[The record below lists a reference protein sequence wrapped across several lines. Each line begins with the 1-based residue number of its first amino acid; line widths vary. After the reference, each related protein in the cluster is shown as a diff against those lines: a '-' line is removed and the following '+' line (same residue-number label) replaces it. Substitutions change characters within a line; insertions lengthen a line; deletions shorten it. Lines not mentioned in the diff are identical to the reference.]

1 MLLPELTL
9 AIHDVSATRNYRKVF
24 TPVSLTLENGMSLY
38 IEGENGAGKTT
49 FLRVIAGLNNIYLG
63 DVICNNV
70 DKKEL
75 ANTYNQYI
83 LYIGHALGL
92 KDDLTAFE
100 NIQAMLKIQGVQKT
114 EEEIHA
120 VFEMLSIPNQNRAIR
135 FLSAGQRRRV
145 ALSRLWLEPKTLWI
159 LDEPF
164 TALDKRSIEILE
176 NAIKEHYQKG
186 GIIMFTSH
194 QTPSEG
200 VYNHHHIIKS
210 YRKE

>member
-1 MLLPELTL
+1 MTFAEFTL
-9 AIHDVSATRNYRKVF
+9 AIEDVSATRNYRKVF
-24 TPVSLTLENGMSLY
+24 TPVSLTLKNGMSLY

-49 FLRVIAGLNNIYLG
+49 FLRVLAGLNNLYLG
-63 DVICNNV
+63 EITYNDV
-70 DKKEL
+70 DRKEL
-75 ANTYNQYI
+75 AHTYNQQI

-92 KDDLTAFE
+92 KDDLTAYE
-100 NIQAMLKIQGVQKT
+100 NICATLKIQGIKKT
-114 EEEIHA
+114 AEEIEA
-120 VFEMLSIPNQNRAIR
+120 VFKMLSIPTQERAIR

-145 ALSRLWLEPKTLWI
+145 ALARLWLEPKSIWI

-176 NAIKEHYQKG
+176 AAITEHYQKG
-186 GIIMFTSH
+186 GTVIFTSH

-200 VYNHHHIIKS
+200 VYNHHHIIES

>member
-1 MLLPELTL
+1 MTFAEFTL
-9 AIHDVSATRNYRKVF
+9 AIEDVSATRNYRKVF
-24 TPVSLTLENGMSLY
+24 TPVSLTLQNGMSLY

-63 DVICNNV
+63 NIRYNDV
-70 DKKEL
+70 DRKEL
-75 ANTYNQYI
+75 AHTYNHNI
-83 LYIGHALGL
+83 LYVGHALGL
-92 KDDLTAFE
+92 KEDLTAFE
-100 NIQAMLKIQGVQKT
+100 NIHAMLKIQNVQHT
-114 EEEIHA
+114 DEEIRT
-120 VFEMLSIPNQNRAIR
+120 VFEMLSIPAQDRAIR

-145 ALSRLWLEPKTLWI
+145 ALSRLWLEPKTIWI

-176 NAIKEHYQKG
+176 TAITEHYQKG
-186 GIIMFTSH
+186 GTVIFTSH

-200 VYNHHHIIKS
+200 VYNHHHIIES

>member
-1 MLLPELTL
+1 MVFVDFTLT
-9 AIHDVSATRNYRKVF
+9 IEDVSATRNYRKVF
-24 TPVSLTLENGMSLY
+24 MPVSLTLTNGMSLY

-49 FLRVIAGLNNIYLG
+49 FLRVLAGLNNIYLG
-63 DVICNNV
+63 NILYNDL
-70 DKKEL
+70 DRKEL
-75 ANTYNQYI
+75 AHTYNQNI

-92 KDDLTAFE
+92 KEDLTAFE
-100 NIQAMLKIQGVQKT
+100 NINAMLKIQGVKCT
-114 EEEIHA
+114 EAEIYEA
-120 VFEMLSIPNQNRAIR
+120 FEKLSIPTQNRAIR

-145 ALSRLWLEPKTLWI
+145 ALSRLWLEPKTIWI

-176 NAIKEHYQKG
+176 TAITEHYQKG
-186 GIIMFTSH
+186 GTVIFTSH

-200 VYNHHHIIKS
+200 VYNHHHHIES

>member
-1 MLLPELTL
+1 MAFPQLDLT
-9 AIHDVSATRNYRKVF
+9 INDVSATRNYRKVF
-24 TPVSLTLENGMSLY
+24 TPVTLDIINGTSLY

-49 FLRVIAGLNNIYLG
+49 FLRVIAGLNSIYLG
-63 DVICNNV
+63 DIILNGMNR
-70 DKKEL
+70 KEL
-75 ANTYNQYI
+75 AHTYNQHI

-92 KDDLTAFE
+92 KEDLTAFE
-100 NIQAMLKIQGVQKT
+100 NIQAMLKIQGVSRT
-114 EEEIHA
+114 EAEINQI
-120 VFEMLSIPNQNRAIR
+120 FEMLSIPTQQRAIR

-176 NAIKEHYQKG
+176 AAIIQHYQNN
-186 GIIMFTSH
+186 GIVLFTSH
-194 QTPSEG
+194 QTPSES
-200 VYNHHHIIKS
+200 VYNHHYIIES

>member
-1 MLLPELTL
+1 MAFPQLDLT
-9 AIHDVSATRNYRKVF
+9 INDVSATRNYRKVF
-24 TPVSLTLENGMSLY
+24 TPVTLDIINGTSLY

-49 FLRVIAGLNNIYLG
+49 FLRVIAGLNSIYLG
-63 DVICNNV
+63 DIILNGMNR
-70 DKKEL
+70 KEL
-75 ANTYNQYI
+75 AHTYNQHI

-92 KDDLTAFE
+92 KEDLTAFE
-100 NIQAMLKIQGVQKT
+100 NIQAMLKIQGVSRT
-114 EEEIHA
+114 EAEINQI
-120 VFEMLSIPNQNRAIR
+120 FEMLSIPTQQRAIR

-176 NAIKEHYQKG
+176 AAITQHYQNN
-186 GIIMFTSH
+186 GIVLFTSH
-194 QTPSEG
+194 QTPSES
-200 VYNHHHIIKS
+200 VYNHHYIIES